1 MLQERRYRAVCYR
14 CLPRQAVVAFIDWL
28 NGRRGSKLNVMGRF
42 PNLALARRVAT
53 PPALLRLKP
62 EAALQGQTNA
72 AETNRKGV
80 YRTLARQ
87 ADEAECRAVL
97 RRPRCDESSSL

>member
-1 MLQERRYRAVCYR
+1 MLWDV
-14 CLPRQAVVAFIDWL
+14 
-28 NGRRGSKLNVMGRF
+28 F

-72 AETNRKGV
+72 AETNRKGA
-80 YRTLARQ
+80 YKTLARQ
-87 ADEAECRAVL
+87 ADEAECRALL
-97 RRPRCDESSSL
+97 RRRDVMNHQVCDGMITGLSVHAQTIRLTRKR